1 MFRILLIRHGNTD
14 VLRDRLCGRMPG
26 VSLNAEGR
34 KQAATLGQV
43 LRQEVSLAA
52 VYSSP
57 LERTVET
64 ARLIADP
71 QGLPVSV
78 EPGLNEVDF
87 GDWMGLSFDE
97 LHGRGEWQDYNA
109 HRALRSPP
117 GGESLAAVQ
126 ARVQSC
132 LQKMQQIHR
141 DETIAAVSHGDVI
154 RTLIMLLLGMPLDNV
169 LRLQIDP
176 GSASEVHFD
185 GGIPSLR
192 NTNRTFH
199 PLAT

>member
-1 MFRILLIRHGNTD
+1 MFRILLIRHGSTD
-14 VLRDRLCGRMPG
+14 VMRDVLCGRTPG
-26 VSLNAEGR
+26 VPLNAEGR
-34 KQAATLGQV
+34 KQAATLGEV

-71 QGLPVSV
+71 QGLIVSV
-78 EPGLNEVDF
+78 ESRLNEVDF
-87 GDWMGLSFDE
+87 GNWMGLSFDE
-97 LHGRGEWQDYNA
+97 LRDRSEWQNYNA

-132 LQKMQQIHR
+132 LQTMQQIHPN
-141 DETIAAVSHGDVI
+141 ETIAAVSHGDVI
-154 RTLIMLLLGMPLDNV
+154 RTLIMLLLGIPLDHV

-176 GSASEVHFD
+176 GSVSEVHFE
-185 GGIPSLR
+185 GGMPTLR
-192 NTNRTFH
+192 NLNRTFQ